1 MTLRELYIEI
11 ERIAGSVP
19 DIRTIVEND
28 ILRLNTMRS
37 AEYSVFGITQESHRS
52 SQGWMDFTLNLF
64 FIDRLLN
71 AGDNELEVQSHAI
84 EVLRAVLMRLGESVE
99 VGEVQYNTFTQRF
112 QDLCAGAWATVTV
125 RTPESDCNE
134 IFNEER

>member
-1 MTLRELYIEI
+1 MTLRELYTAIEGV
-11 ERIAGSVP
+11 AQSVP
-19 DIRTIVEND
+19 DVRTLIEND
-28 ILRLNTMRS
+28 ILKLNTMRK

-52 SQGWMDFTLNLF
+52 SQGWMGFTLNLF

-84 EVLRAVLMRLGESVE
+84 EVLRAVLMRVGELVE

-112 QDLCAGAWATVTV
+112 QDLCAGAWATVTI

-134 IFNEER
+134 IFNED